1 MAKLDHMDRKILDLL
16 QRDAT
21 QSHQEIA
28 EHVGSSPTSCWRRI
42 KALEEHGVI
51 RGRVALLDPMQMDLK
66 VSVMCNV
73 TLKEHGE
80 KAREAL
86 ESFVLSRPEVMECYS
101 MSGETDY
108 MLRIVVPDVAAYEHF
123 LMAHVLDHPFVA
135 SASSSFA
142 LRQVK
147 YTTGLPVTSSTRL

>member
-1 MAKLDHMDRKILDLL
+1 MDKMDRKILDLV

-21 QSHQEIA
+21 LSHQEIS
-28 EHVGSSPTSCWRRI
+28 EKVGSSPTSCWRRI
-42 KALEEHGVI
+42 KSLEE
-51 RGRVALLDPMQMDLK
+51 RGIILRRVALLDPIEMDLK
-66 VSVMCNV
+66 VSVMCSV

-80 KAREAL
+80 KARDAL

-147 YTTGLPVTSSTRL
+147 YTTSLPVT